1 MSGVKDAL
9 GNEIV
14 KPYPLTEGKL
24 DSLYRQNLD
33 DSLPDVE
40 IGSMSYSPSRVLYNV
55 DPIAYRVDFS
65 NWLSWEVREDR
76 LVYVDREYYRKEDW
90 DDYLEELEWYQEEE

>member
-1 MSGVKDAL
+1 MKDAL

-14 KPYPLTEGKL
+14 KPYPLTDGKL

-33 DSLPDVE
+33 DSLPDVK
-40 IGSMSYSPSRVLYNV
+40 IGSLRYSPSYAFHNI

-65 NWLSWEVREDR
+65 NWLSWEVEEDR
-76 LVYVDREYYRKEDW
+76 LVYEDN
-90 DDYLEELEWYQEEE
+90 